1 MREVRDEKKQQPC
14 DTTEHRHRCAR
25 DRRGISYRPGAS
37 SSGGHAF
44 MNLRVFLADDH
55 PVVLRGARA
64 ILEASGIAVVGEAR
78 SSDELLAALENN
90 EACDVVVTDFAMP
103 NSASPD
109 GTEMIKELR
118 ERHPLLPIVVMTM
131 IGNVGILD
139 SLLRAAVL
147 GIVEK
152 TEDMEILP
160 IAVKSAANRRV
171 FISPGLR
178 RQLDAMGKR
187 RGRGTLSAREAEI
200 IRLLASGL
208 TVTEIAQQLDRSLKT
223 ISRQKID
230 AMRKL
235 GLENEAELYAYAR
248 ENGLA

>member
-1 MREVRDEKKQQPC
+1 
-14 DTTEHRHRCAR
+14 
-25 DRRGISYRPGAS
+25 
-37 SSGGHAF
+37 

-64 ILEASGIAVVGEAR
+64 ILEASGITVVGEAR
-78 SSDELLAALENN
+78 SSDELLAALAV

-103 NSASPD
+103 GGTAPD
-109 GTEMIKELR
+109 GAEMIRLLR

-139 SLLRAAVL
+139 ALLRAAVL
-147 GIVEK
+147 GVVEK

-160 IAVKSAANRRV
+160 MAVRSAANRRV

-187 RGRGTLSAREAEI
+187 RGRGTLSVREAEI

-248 ENGLA
+248 ENGLT

>member
-1 MREVRDEKKQQPC
+1 
-14 DTTEHRHRCAR
+14 
-25 DRRGISYRPGAS
+25 
-37 SSGGHAF
+37 

-118 ERHPLLPIVVMTM
+118 ERHPLMPIVVMTM

-139 SLLRAAVL
+139 SLLRIAVL

-208 TVTEIAQQLDRSLKT
+208 TVTEIAQQLDRRLKT
-223 ISRQKID
+223 ISRQ
-230 AMRKL
+230 
-235 GLENEAELYAYAR
+235 
-248 ENGLA
+248 

>member
-1 MREVRDEKKQQPC
+1 MRERRHEKQQQAC
-14 DTTEHRHRCAR
+14 ETTEPHARCMHEGT
-25 DRRGISYRPGAS
+25 GISYPPKAT
-37 SSGGHAF
+37 SSGGRSC

-55 PVVLRGARA
+55 PVVLRGARV

-78 SSDELLAALENN
+78 SSDELLAALENTP
-90 EACDVVVTDFAMP
+90 CDVVVTDFAMP

-109 GTEMIKELR
+109 GAEMIRQLR

-147 GIVEK
+147 GVVEK

-160 IAVKSAANRRV
+160 MAVKSAANRRV

-178 RQLDAMGKR
+178 RQLDAIGKR

>member
-1 MREVRDEKKQQPC
+1 M
-14 DTTEHRHRCAR
+14 
-25 DRRGISYRPGAS
+25 PGGTA
-37 SSGGHAF
+37 
-44 MNLRVFLADDH
+44 
-55 PVVLRGARA
+55 
-64 ILEASGIAVVGEAR
+64 
-78 SSDELLAALENN
+78 
-90 EACDVVVTDFAMP
+90 
-103 NSASPD
+103 PD
-109 GTEMIKELR
+109 GAEMIRLLR

-139 SLLRAAVL
+139 ALLRAAVL
-147 GIVEK
+147 GVVEK

-160 IAVKSAANRRV
+160 MAVRSAANRRV

-187 RGRGTLSAREAEI
+187 RGRGTLSVREAEI

-248 ENGLA
+248 ENGLT